1 MPLTRLQADPV
12 QVSTRRKMPSAVR
25 TPRIGFEPTM
35 DFTDPQE
42 AQRLQERYAQ
52 MADGELQALA
62 DDGYELTD
70 TAQQILRA
78 EIHQRRLD
86 IRLRDKAETAEAP
99 GHALPDDFD
108 PAALDLVPVRSVW
121 DHAEAI
127 RAKRI
132 LNESGIPCF
141 LGPDNLEEEDTFNMN
156 FRKGVDLKVRYVDN
170 QRARGAMRQALDSNP
185 EPEINSSEA
194 SVRCPQCNSEEVVFQ
209 GRDRPPGA
217 DPDSEAK
224 FIWNCDAC
232 RYHWSDDG
240 VEKEP

>member
-1 MPLTRLQADPV
+1 
-12 QVSTRRKMPSAVR
+12 
-25 TPRIGFEPTM
+25 M

-42 AQRLQERYAQ
+42 AQRLQEGYAQ
-52 MADGELQALA
+52 RTDGELQAVA

-70 TAQQILRA
+70 AAQQILRA

-86 IRLRDKAETAEAP
+86 IRLRDKAETAGAP
-99 GHALPDDFD
+99 GDALPGDFD

-121 DHAEAI
+121 DQAEAS

-170 QRARGAMRQALDSNP
+170 QRARGAIRQALDSNP
-185 EPEINSSEA
+185 QSGPESIREA
-194 SVRCPQCNSEEVVFQ
+194 SVRCPQCDSEEVVFQ

-224 FIWNCDAC
+224 FNWNCDAC

-240 VEKEP
+240 VAKQP